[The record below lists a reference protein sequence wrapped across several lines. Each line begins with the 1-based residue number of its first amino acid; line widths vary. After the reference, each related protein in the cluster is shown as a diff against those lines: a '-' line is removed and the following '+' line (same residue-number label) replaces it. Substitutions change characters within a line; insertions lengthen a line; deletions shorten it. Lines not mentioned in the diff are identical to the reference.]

1 MQRITNFSFFQVL
14 SQLIKSQNDDSKN
27 QNGTANEENVLILES
42 CLSVI
47 ENQTISSHFQHFLD
61 EYFSFL
67 NLILQNILQNCQKE
81 RQISKDFSVN
91 AYEAFAKQALT
102 DLSNFTKNFGK
113 KQVLVESFVDSG
125 MLRIVLEFTYST
137 KFSYKALNV
146 CQSILFTLSS
156 LQIYRSY
163 LSVLIKGTSILTLI
177 EERGEPLRTVVKV
190 LDILL
195 KYTNDDQQ
203 YLHNFVKLFL
213 YCSKTDESLIFLF
226 NIVLTRCLGIK
237 QEYIQIQGTIP
248 KIDLDE
254 NSVKKIYLQNVKYL
268 AEYNVN
274 LNITYSDVTND
285 ASKSESKR
293 NFVAFL
299 QSITLNLLIADSSLN
314 ASSLL
319 IIKSVIALDPAIFEP
334 NISKILPPIMVQK
347 KINQED
353 YDIITLYSS
362 VMKKIL
368 EIQFKLSRG
377 LDFLP
382 KLLPSL
388 KLKLESIDDE
398 QQKIILKERKLLEA
412 GNDTVKVTK
421 KIVTFEDVFSED
433 ICNGFGKLGSEL
445 MSWQNIDLFNMLSK
459 QLDSYCIVHLNSE
472 DVGELIVLNNIFVR
486 SIKIFLVKC

>member
-1 MQRITNFSFFQVL
+1 MLDLFFLVLTDFSFFQVL
-14 SQLIKSQNDDSKN
+14 LQLIKSQNVTSKN
-27 QNGTANEENVLILES
+27 QKDIANEENILILES

-67 NLILQNILQNCQKE
+67 KLILQNILHNLQRDNQT
-81 RQISKDFSVN
+81 
-91 AYEAFAKQALT
+91 YEAFAKQALT

-113 KQVLVESFVDSG
+113 KQVLVESFVDSE
-125 MLRIVLEFTYST
+125 MLRIVLEFTYSA
-137 KFSYKALNV
+137 KFSYKALNL
-146 CQSILFTLSS
+146 CQSILFPLSS

-163 LSVLIKGTSILTLI
+163 LSVLIKGTSIMTLI
-177 EERGEPLRTVVKV
+177 EEKGEPLRTVVKV

-195 KYTNDDQQ
+195 KYTTNDDKQ
-203 YLHNFVKLFL
+203 YLLNFVKLFL

-226 NIVLTRCLGIK
+226 NILLTRCLGIE
-237 QEYIQIQGTIP
+237 QEYIKMQGTIP

-254 NSVKKIYLQNVKYL
+254 NSVRQIYLQNIKYL

-293 NFVAFL
+293 SFVAFL
-299 QSITLNLLIADSSLN
+299 QSVTLNLLLTDASLN

-334 NISKILPPIMVQK
+334 NISKILPAIMVQK

-353 YDIITLYSS
+353 CDMVTMYNS

-377 LDFLP
+377 PDFLP

-398 QQKIILKERKLLEA
+398 QRKIILKERKLLEA
-412 GNDTVKVTK
+412 GADAAKFSK
-421 KIVTFEDVFSED
+421 KIVTSEDVFPED

-459 QLDSYCIVHLNSE
+459 QLDSYCIVHLNSA
-472 DVGELIVLNNIFVR
+472 DVGEYFVCL
-486 SIKIFLVKC
+486 FL

>member
-1 MQRITNFSFFQVL
+1 M
-14 SQLIKSQNDDSKN
+14 
-27 QNGTANEENVLILES
+27 ES

-67 NLILQNILQNCQKE
+67 KLILQNILHNCQ
-81 RQISKDFSVN
+81 RDSQNTKDFN
-91 AYEAFAKQALT
+91 FDTYEAFAKQALT

-125 MLRIVLEFTYST
+125 MLRVVLEFTYSA

-146 CQSILFTLSS
+146 CQSILFPLSS

-163 LSVLIKGTSILTLI
+163 LSVLIKGTSMLTLI

-195 KYTNDDQQ
+195 KYTTNDNKQ
-203 YLHNFVKLFL
+203 YLLHFIKLFL

-226 NIVLTRCLGIK
+226 NIVLMRCLGIK
-237 QEYIQIQGTIP
+237 QEYIQTQGTIP
-248 KIDLDE
+248 NIDLDE
-254 NSVKKIYLQNVKYL
+254 NSVKQIYLQNIKYL

-299 QSITLNLLIADSSLN
+299 QNITLSLLLTDSSLN

-319 IIKSVIALDPAIFEP
+319 IIKSIIALDPAIFEP
-334 NISKILPPIMVQK
+334 NISKILPAIMVQK
-347 KINQED
+347 KNIYQED
-353 YDIITLYSS
+353 CDMMTLYSS

-398 QQKIILKERKLLEA
+398 QRKIILKERKLLEA
-412 GNDTVKVTK
+412 GSDAAKLSK
-421 KIVTFEDVFSED
+421 KIVTFEDVFPED

-459 QLDSYCIVHLNSE
+459 QLDSYCIVHLTSE
-472 DVGELIVLNNIFVR
+472 DVGELTIICFYFFIYLNT
-486 SIKIFLVKC
+486 SS